1 VLKEQV
7 ISSPRKHV
15 RWNFTVL
22 GLEMAFFSLGLNI
35 SSSYTVLP
43 LFVHHL
49 TTSDLMVSLIPA
61 IRSIGFFVPPLLIAG
76 WVERLR
82 YAKPLILGMTVFE
95 RIPFLWLGLLTPLL
109 AALAPSWLLGV
120 FFVSILIQTSA
131 GGLTL
136 PPWLDMVA
144 RVIPEDWRG
153 RFFGGSNGLGGALG
167 IGGAAG
173 AAVILRYVAWPWN
186 FSVCFVLTFAMM
198 VISFVLLSL
207 SREPER
213 QRRPEHTNARWRAFG
228 AILRGDRDFRRL
240 ILANALSAA
249 PAMAWGLFAV
259 AAAERAHL
267 PDATVGALTAVYLA
281 ANTVS
286 NFIWGPVGDRYG
298 HRVMLALGMVCAT
311 IACAAAGGASNALLF
326 GAVFLFFGLAL
337 AASQLAQ
344 FTFVIEFG
352 PETLRPTYIA
362 LSYITYA
369 PFAIGAPLIGGFL
382 ADRIGFVWVFVVA
395 AALSALSAV
404 VYLLWVPDPRMRAR
418 HARADMIDEGSLFH
432 E

>member
-1 VLKEQV
+1 MLKESLV
-7 ISSPRKHV
+7 RPAYEHV
-15 RWNFTVL
+15 CWNFTVL
-22 GLEMAFFSLGLNI
+22 GLDMALFSLGLNI

-49 TTSDLMVSLIPA
+49 TASNTLVSLIPA
-61 IRSIGFFVPPLLIAG
+61 VRAVGFFVPPLLIAG
-76 WVERLR
+76 FVERLR

-95 RIPFLWLGLLTPLL
+95 RLPYLWLGLLTPLL
-109 AALAPSWLLGV
+109 AALAPGWLLAV
-120 FFVSILIQTSA
+120 FFGSILVQTGA

-153 RFFGGSNGLGGALG
+153 RFFGGSTGLGGALG

-173 AAVILRYVAWPWN
+173 AAAILRYIAWPWN
-186 FSVCFVLTFAMM
+186 FSLCFLLTFGMM
-198 VISFVLLSL
+198 AISFCCLALA
-207 SREPER
+207 REPER
-213 QRRPEHTNARWRAFG
+213 VRRPRPMAARWRALG
-228 AILRGDRDFRRL
+228 AILRNDRDFRRL

-249 PAMAWGLFAV
+249 PSMASGLFAV

-267 PDATVGALTAVYLA
+267 PDATVGALTAVFLT

-286 NFIWGPVGDRYG
+286 NFIWGPLGDHYG
-298 HRVMLALGMVCAT
+298 HRVMLALGMICGTA
-311 IACAAAGGASNALLF
+311 ACAFASMASDAMLF
-326 GAVFLFFGLAL
+326 GLVFLCFGLSL

-352 PETLRPTYIA
+352 PESLRPTYIA

-369 PFAIGAPLIGGFL
+369 PFAIGAPLTGGFL
-382 ADRIGFVWVFVVA
+382 ADHVGFAWVFA
-395 AALSALSAV
+395 LAASLAMLAALL
-404 VYLLWVPDPRMRAR
+404 YFLWVPDPRMRAR
-418 HARADMIDEGSLFH
+418 RATGEP
-432 E
+432 